1 MSLKKAFYSAFM
13 QLKNSLFS
21 PSIWAMVRDHLVFW
35 KRFLP
40 SSQLKIKAI
49 SRMSPWILN
58 DTAEVV
64 IDSDAIKESISG
76 NQDDWSD
83 AWTQC
88 RICSTQSRQTARHWE
103 MFWTTQHRM
112 LFVSSV
118 VTNFICLVWI
128 YYDLLRAGDWK
139 ALSRIFCYSFLSLK
153 SKQCAVHLKNLTI
166 FCLLKRIQNLREFH

>member
-1 MSLKKAFYSAFM
+1 M

-49 SRMSPWILN
+49 SRMSPGILN